1 MEGITTKKG
10 NQLYVEFQVYD
21 KDGQLLDIN
30 GVSKVQ
36 FNIGELTKTYDGVS
50 EEVTYDKEEQCFRVW
65 LTEDETFGFDNYT
78 KMDVRVLF
86 LNNTIMGSYIEKKFI
101 YDSIKEIK
109 LDEKGENTN
118 EDTNETSR

>member
-101 YDSIKEIK
+101 YDSLKEIK